1 MAPALRRLLCSLAF
15 THLFAG
21 VTPAADAPRYAGRPL
36 AAVLSEL
43 RGGDLDFIYS
53 SELLPPGL
61 RVIEEPRAR
70 EPLLI
75 AREILAQHGLALSAV
90 RPGLFAVVAGPGA
103 VAPPP
108 GVTARAPPAPAMRA
122 ELAEVVVST
131 SRYSFD
137 HEGAPALVRIGG
149 ELLAAQPVIGE
160 DAIRAVGR
168 LPGIAQ
174 GGLSAQSSIRGG
186 ETGEV
191 LTLLD
196 GFPLRQTFHLPG
208 YQNVFGVLDP
218 GLIADAEV
226 YTGGFPARYGNRL
239 AGVFDL
245 TSIGARDEPR
255 TALGL
260 SVFNAMARRGGGFGA
275 SDADWLAS
283 ARVGTLK
290 PFIQAFAHDAGEPTY
305 ADAYARIGVG
315 DAARLRVTANFLW
328 SRDELAISREDR
340 SEEAQVE
347 SRLRYLWL
355 RADRD
360 FGDAVST
367 SVWLGHSRVHAFRSG
382 RIDDPDY
389 ATATVS
395 DRRSSAYRE
404 IRGRVTWDA
413 GEHHWL
419 EGGIEWTDEK
429 ADYFYDAQ
437 AQYAAPVAA
446 LFAREPALARSAV
459 LSPERERLAYF
470 VTHRWQLGRDL
481 ISEIGLRT
489 QRTLT
494 EDATTENWS
503 TDPRINLRWELSRST
518 SLRAH
523 WGRFHQTDDVH
534 ELKVEDGLTAFPE
547 AQMSDHLIFGL
558 DHRFGGG
565 LSARLEWFSK
575 RQTEPRPHFENL
587 LDPLS
592 VVPEV
597 APDRVMVAPTSAE
610 IRGAELSL
618 VSEAPGLSWWASAAW
633 SEANDRLGGAPI
645 PRSWDQTWAVTAGFD
660 WTRGSWRY
668 GAIVNAHRGWPTTR
682 VLVTSLGERNDVRF
696 PTRVALDLRAEYR
709 KALAVGSLAVTIEVT
724 NAINIGNDCCQEL
737 QSTVDGAGATT
748 FTTRR
753 RNWLPVVPSIGVLWE
768 F

>member
-1 MAPALRRLLCSLAF
+1 MAPALRRLLCSLALA
-15 THLFAG
+15 HLFAG
-21 VTPAADAPRYAGRPL
+21 AAPAADAPRYAGWPV
-36 AAVLSEL
+36 AEVLSAL
-43 RGGDLDFIYS
+43 RRDGLDFIYS

-61 RVIEEPRAR
+61 QVIEEPRSR

-75 AREILAQHGLALSAV
+75 VREVLAPHGLALSMV
-90 RPGLFAVVAGPGA
+90 RPGLFAVVAEPRVAAPSTGVA
-103 VAPPP
+103 AQAPPI
-108 GVTARAPPAPAMRA
+108 RA

-131 SRYSFD
+131 SRYSLH
-137 HEGAPALVRIGG
+137 HEGAPAVVRIGG
-149 ELLAAQPVIGE
+149 ELLAAQPVLGE

-186 ETGEV
+186 ESGEI

-208 YQNVFGVLDP
+208 YQSVFGVLDP

-245 TSIGARDEPR
+245 TTIGAGRDPR

-260 SVFNAMARRGGGFGA
+260 SVFNAMARRGGAIGA
-275 SDADWLAS
+275 THADWLAS
-283 ARVGTLK
+283 ARVGTLR
-290 PFIQAFAHDAGEPTY
+290 PFIRAFAHGAGEPTY
-305 ADAYARIGVG
+305 ADAYTRLGFG

-328 SRDELAISREDR
+328 SRDELSISREDR
-340 SEEAQVE
+340 GEEAQIE

-360 FGDAVST
+360 FGDALSA
-367 SVWLGHSRVHAFRSG
+367 SLWLGHSRIHAFRSG

-389 ATATVS
+389 AVATVS

-404 IRGRVTWDA
+404 IRGRVAWDA
-413 GEHHWL
+413 AEDHWL
-419 EGGIEWTDEK
+419 EGGFEWTGEE

-446 LFAREPALARSAV
+446 LFSLEPALARSATP
-459 LSPERERLAYF
+459 SPERERLAYF

-481 ISEIGLRT
+481 ISEVGLRA

-494 EDATTENWS
+494 EGVTTENWS
-503 TDPRINLRWELSRST
+503 TDPRVNLRWEVLPST

-547 AQMSDHLIFGL
+547 AQMSDHLILGL
-558 DHRFGGG
+558 DHRFRNG
-565 LSARLEWFSK
+565 LAARLEWFSK

-592 VVPEV
+592 VIPEI
-597 APDRVMVAPTSAE
+597 APDRVMVAPSSAE

-618 VSEAPGLSWWASAAW
+618 VSETPGLSWWASAAW
-633 SEANDRLGGAPI
+633 SEANDRIGGMPI
-645 PRSWDQTWAVTAGFD
+645 PRSWDQTWAVTTGFD
-660 WTRGSWRY
+660 WTRGNWRY
-668 GAIVNAHRGWPTTR
+668 GAIANAHRGWPTT
-682 VLVTSLGERNDVRF
+682 LVFDTSLGERNDARF

-709 KALAVGSLAVTIEVT
+709 KTLAVGKLSVTIEVA
-724 NAINIGNDCCQEL
+724 NAVNLGNDCCQEL
-737 QSTVDGAGATT
+737 QPAVDGTGATT
-748 FTTRR
+748 FAARR
-753 RNWLPVVPSIGVLWE
+753 RNWLPVVPSVGVLWE

>member
-21 VTPAADAPRYAGRPL
+21 AAPAADAPHYAGRPV

-43 RGGDLDFIYS
+43 RHEGLDFIYS

-61 RVIEEPRAR
+61 RVVEEPLSR
-70 EPLLI
+70 EPLLV
-75 AREILAQHGLALSAV
+75 AREILAQHGLGLSAV
-90 RPGLFAVVAGPGA
+90 RPGLFAVVAAREA
-103 VAPPP
+103 VAESPAA
-108 GVTARAPPAPAMRA
+108 TAQPPPAPPMRA
-122 ELAEVVVST
+122 ELAEIVVST

-137 HEGAPALVRIGG
+137 DEGAPALVRVGG

-186 ETGEV
+186 ESGEI

-208 YQNVFGVLDP
+208 YQSVFGVLDP

-245 TSIGARDEPR
+245 TTIDARDEPR

-275 SDADWLAS
+275 TSADWLAS

-290 PFIQAFAHDAGEPTY
+290 PFMRAFAHDAGEPTY
-305 ADAYARIGVG
+305 ADAYARVGLG

-328 SRDELAISREDR
+328 SRDELEISRER
-340 SEEAQVE
+340 RNEEAEIE

-360 FGDAVST
+360 FGDALSA
-367 SVWLGHSRVHAFRSG
+367 SLWLGHSRVHSFRSG
-382 RIDDPDY
+382 SIDDPDY
-389 ATATVS
+389 AVAGVS
-395 DRRSSAYRE
+395 DRRSSAYSD
-404 IRGRVTWDA
+404 IRGRVAWDA
-413 GEHHWL
+413 AENHWL
-419 EGGIEWTDEK
+419 EGGFEWAGEE

-446 LFAREPALARSAV
+446 LFSREPTLARTAT
-459 LSPERERLAYF
+459 LSPQRERLAYF

-494 EDATTENWS
+494 EGATTENWS
-503 TDPRINLRWELSRST
+503 TDPRINLRWEVSRST

-547 AQMSDHLIFGL
+547 AQMSDHLIVGL
-558 DHRFGGG
+558 DHRFGSG
-565 LSARLEWFSK
+565 LAARLEWFSK

-597 APDRVMVAPTSAE
+597 APDRVMIAPASAE

-618 VSEAPGLSWWASAAW
+618 VSEAPRLSWWASAAW
-633 SEANDRLGGAPI
+633 SEAKDRIGGAPI
-645 PRSWDQTWAVTAGFD
+645 PRSWDQTWAITAGFD

-668 GAIVNAHRGWPTTR
+668 GAIANAHRGWPTTR
-682 VLVTSLGERNDVRF
+682 VFAASLGERNHARF

-709 KALAVGSLAVTIEVT
+709 KTLAVGNLSVTIEVA
-724 NAINIGNDCCQEL
+724 NAVNLGNDCCQEL
-737 QSTVDGAGATT
+737 QSATDGAGQTT

-753 RNWLPVVPSIGVLWE
+753 HNWLPAVPSIGVLWE